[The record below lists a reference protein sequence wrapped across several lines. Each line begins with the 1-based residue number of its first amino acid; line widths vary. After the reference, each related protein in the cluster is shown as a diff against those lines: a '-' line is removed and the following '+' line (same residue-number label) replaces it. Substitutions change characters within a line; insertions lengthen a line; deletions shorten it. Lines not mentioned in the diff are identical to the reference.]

1 MQNFVELGKRI
12 YNLENIREAH
22 RFVVF
27 VTRCTFN
34 AGKMRRIIKF
44 FNSSELLSK
53 VAETFPFVYEQP
65 TRAFFY
71 NRSTFDERI
80 RLIEEHMSFLQSNL
94 NPQVVESLYSNTPLK
109 LWQMELDEDFK
120 SMELVMSIESG
131 QRKEGLLSLLL
142 RLDNGKP
149 LYQIIFW
156 IAKDNAGDWAMWIG
170 ALQGPNMDD
179 AKEVVKKITKQCHAY
194 RTKNLILY
202 AAQAVTRNLNLK
214 KIYAV
219 TNEGYYANNHVRIDR
234 KLKTSFSDFWIEA
247 GGSHTDDERFDIL
260 PLTEARK
267 SAEEIPTRKRAVYRR
282 RFALLDEID
291 STIEQKI
298 KEILLK

>member
-80 RLIEEHMSFLQSNL
+80 RLIEEHMTFLQSNL

>member
-80 RLIEEHMSFLQSNL
+80 RLIEEHMVFLQSNL
-94 NPQVVESLYSNTPLK
+94 NPQVVESLYSNNPLK

-291 STIEQKI
+291 STIEEKI